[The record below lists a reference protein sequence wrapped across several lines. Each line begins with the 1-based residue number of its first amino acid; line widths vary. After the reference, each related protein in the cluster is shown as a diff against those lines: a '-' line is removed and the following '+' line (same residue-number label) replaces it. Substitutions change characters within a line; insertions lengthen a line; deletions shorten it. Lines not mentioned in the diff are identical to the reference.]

1 MSNQLE
7 NETKLLER
15 YAAEFKEHLCDPD
28 SEPKKRQ
35 LYTKQIELVRSQFP
49 DEDAWK
55 IHTANLYH
63 QLAILKH
70 VDKGTAKEQLELVDK
85 AISNYDLPKHRM
97 LKAKICNNSGQYPQ
111 ALAELDYICTKFPD
125 SDLYV
130 DARQLKD
137 EIESKPKGG
146 CFIATA
152 AYGSSLSTEV
162 VLLSRFRDEVLL
174 PSKLGA
180 LFVTFYYKVS
190 PPLASLIARAEFL
203 RAATRGLFLAPLLRS
218 LKRHSRH

>member
-1 MSNQLE
+1 M
-7 NETKLLER
+7 
-15 YAAEFKEHLCDPD
+15 
-28 SEPKKRQ
+28 
-35 LYTKQIELVRSQFP
+35 
-49 DEDAWK
+49 
-55 IHTANLYH
+55 ANLYH

-70 VDKGTAKEQLELVDK
+70 VDKGSAKEQLELVDK

-111 ALAELDYICTKFPD
+111 AIAELDYICAKFPD

-190 PPLASLIARAEFL
+190 PPLASLIAKAEFL
-203 RAATRGLFLAPLLRS
+203 RAATRGLFLAPLLRL
-218 LKRHSRH
+218 LKRNPRR